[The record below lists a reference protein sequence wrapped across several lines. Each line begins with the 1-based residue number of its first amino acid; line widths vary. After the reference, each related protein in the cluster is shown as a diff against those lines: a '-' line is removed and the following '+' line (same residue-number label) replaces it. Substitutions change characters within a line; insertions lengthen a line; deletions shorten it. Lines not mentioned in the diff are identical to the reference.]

1 VSATD
6 DGWPDRAARLA
17 HEIAILTHHAT
28 DLSAQYPESMWP
40 RSGATNGSER
50 EGAVAQ
56 RAFVAGI
63 RFACDQMHGRA
74 AELREQLDASDP
86 VAKPEA
92 PAEGAAP

>member
-1 VSATD
+1 MTAA

-17 HEIAILTHHAT
+17 HEIAILDHHAT
-28 DLSAQYPESMWP
+28 ELSAQYPEGMWP

-50 EGAVAQ
+50 EAAVAQ

-86 VAKPEA
+86 VGKPEA
-92 PAEGAAP
+92 PTGGAVA